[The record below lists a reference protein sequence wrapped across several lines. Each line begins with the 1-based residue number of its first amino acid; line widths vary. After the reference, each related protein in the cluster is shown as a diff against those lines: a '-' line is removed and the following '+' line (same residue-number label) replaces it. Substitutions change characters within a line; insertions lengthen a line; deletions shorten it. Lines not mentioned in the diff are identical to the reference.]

1 MVITDKSLVITFAI
15 PVFFLLIL
23 IEYIYGK
30 YVGKNTYRLNDT
42 FTSISIGMIS
52 RYPTMLNLGF
62 QSAVFIYISS
72 NLNLNM
78 LSNSNPVT
86 WILAFLMYDLSY
98 YWMHR
103 MHHEIKVLWA
113 THSVHHHGE
122 DFNLSTAL
130 RQTST
135 GWLWKWVFYLP
146 MVLIG
151 IPGEVFVTVAGINL
165 VYQFWVHTK
174 HIGHLGFLEKIFIT
188 PMNHGIHHAKNKE
201 YIDANS
207 GGVFIIWDRMF
218 GTYTAELPDV
228 KPVYGTVSAL
238 KSWNPIWANF
248 QVFSTMLSDSIK
260 TKKWSDKAKVWFSKT
275 YWRPE
280 DCIEEKDAKDFYA
293 KFNPEVTTDVQIFS
307 FFQLIFT
314 IAVSGSVLF
323 FISEYTKTEI
333 AIIGVFIIS
342 LTTLTS
348 TLLQSHNAYIAL
360 FILSCIGAVGITSFE
375 IINYEVLSSKLL
387 VAQFGISAFGI
398 LVIALYKRLFKVE
411 LANA

>member
-78 LSNSNPVT
+78 LSNLNPAT

-201 YIDANS
+201 YIDANY

-260 TKKWSDKAKVWFSKT
+260 TKKWSDKVKVWFSKT

-348 TLLQSHNAYIAL
+348 TLLQS
-360 FILSCIGAVGITSFE
+360 
-375 IINYEVLSSKLL
+375 
-387 VAQFGISAFGI
+387 
-398 LVIALYKRLFKVE
+398 
-411 LANA
+411 

>member
-78 LSNSNPVT
+78 LSNLNPVT

-103 MHHEIKVLWA
+103 MHHEIKFLWA

-165 VYQFWVHTK
+165 VYQF
-174 HIGHLGFLEKIFIT
+174 
-188 PMNHGIHHAKNKE
+188 
-201 YIDANS
+201 
-207 GGVFIIWDRMF
+207 
-218 GTYTAELPDV
+218 
-228 KPVYGTVSAL
+228 
-238 KSWNPIWANF
+238 
-248 QVFSTMLSDSIK
+248 
-260 TKKWSDKAKVWFSKT
+260 KK
-275 YWRPE
+275 
-280 DCIEEKDAKDFYA
+280 
-293 KFNPEVTTDVQIFS
+293 
-307 FFQLIFT
+307 LIFT
-314 IAVSGSVLF
+314 IR
-323 FISEYTKTEI
+323 
-333 AIIGVFIIS
+333 
-342 LTTLTS
+342 
-348 TLLQSHNAYIAL
+348 
-360 FILSCIGAVGITSFE
+360 C
-375 IINYEVLSSKLL
+375 
-387 VAQFGISAFGI
+387 
-398 LVIALYKRLFKVE
+398 
-411 LANA
+411 